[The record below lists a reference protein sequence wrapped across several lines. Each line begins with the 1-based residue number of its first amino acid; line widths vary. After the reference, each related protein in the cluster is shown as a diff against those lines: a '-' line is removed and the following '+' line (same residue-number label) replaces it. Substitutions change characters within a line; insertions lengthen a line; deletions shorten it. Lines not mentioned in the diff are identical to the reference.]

1 LADDES
7 TRDSRNGK
15 DEERNYMKN
24 IYTDRRGAIETLLA
38 DSKYKLIAEVI
49 KDGRL
54 IAGLFTLEE
63 EKR

>member
-1 LADDES
+1 V
-7 TRDSRNGK
+7 
-15 DEERNYMKN
+15 KN

-54 IAGLFTLEE
+54 VAGLFTLEE